1 MDKEKKVKT
10 QLLCTFTRRNRLEET
25 IEKILE
31 IYNIAFGRI
40 YILENLDNIRELICT
55 YNVDFDP
62 FGETLHSTISI
73 HRKKQTN
80 TLYTINA
87 LNHVVSLLNDGK
99 VDPEYEVDWS
109 KFRNTL
115 LVTDENGLKKIQTK
129 IFDIREV

>member
-1 MDKEKKVKT
+1 MSKT
-10 QLLCTFTRRNRLEET
+10 QLLCTFTRKNKIEET
-25 IEKILE
+25 IEEILST
-31 IYNIAFGRI
+31 YSIAFGRV
-40 YILENLDNIRELICT
+40 YVLENLDNKRELICT

-62 FGETLHSTISI
+62 SRDTLNNTISI

-99 VDPEYEVDWS
+99 ADPNYEVDWS

-129 IFDIREV
+129 IFDIRDV

>member
-1 MDKEKKVKT
+1 MNKT
-10 QLLCTFTRRNRLEET
+10 QLLCTFTRKNKLEET
-25 IEKILE
+25 IEEILST
-31 IYNIAFGRI
+31 YTIAFGRV
-40 YILENLDNIRELICT
+40 YVLENLDNKRELICT

-62 FGETLHSTISI
+62 SGETLRSTISI

-99 VDPEYEVDWS
+99 VDPNFEVDWS
-109 KFRNTL
+109 KFQNTL

-129 IFDIREV
+129 IFDLRDV

>member
-1 MDKEKKVKT
+1 MNNKT
-10 QLLCTFTRRNRLEET
+10 QLLCTFTRKNKLEET
-25 IEKILE
+25 IEEILKT
-31 IYNIAFGRI
+31 YTIAFGRI
-40 YILENLDNIRELICT
+40 YILENLDNKRELICT
-55 YNVDFDP
+55 YNVNFDP
-62 FGETLHSTISI
+62 SGEALRSTISI

-99 VDPEYEVDWS
+99 VDPHYEVDWS
-109 KFRNTL
+109 KFQNTL

>member
-1 MDKEKKVKT
+1 MKT
-10 QLLCTFTRRNRLEET
+10 QLLCTFTRKNKIEET
-25 IEKILE
+25 IEEILNT
-31 IYNIAFGRI
+31 YDIAFGRI
-40 YILENLDNIRELICT
+40 YVLENLDNKRELICT
-55 YNVDFDP
+55 YNVDFEPSGD
-62 FGETLHSTISI
+62 TLNNTISI

-99 VDPEYEVDWS
+99 ADPNYEVDWT

-129 IFDIREV
+129 IFDIREVGENK

>member
-1 MDKEKKVKT
+1 MSKT
-10 QLLCTFTRRNRLEET
+10 QLLCTFTRKNKLEET
-25 IEKILE
+25 IEEILDA
-31 IYNIAFGRI
+31 YSIAFGRI
-40 YILENLDNIRELICT
+40 YVLENLDNKRELICT

-62 FGETLHSTISI
+62 NGEALRSTISI

-99 VDPEYEVDWS
+99 VDPKFEVDWS

-129 IFDIREV
+129 IFDIRDV